1 METAIALVDCQNFYC
16 SCERVF
22 DPSLRHRPVAVLSN
36 NDGCVIARSEE
47 VKEAGVE
54 MGAPYFEA
62 EGLLRHIGAE
72 VFSSNYALYGDMSRR
87 VRAVL
92 KRFAA
97 ELEAYS
103 IDECF
108 LTLPRMERGRVRRA
122 GERIRGAVRRLVG
135 VPVRVG
141 IGRTKTLAKLASYE
155 AKENLR
161 AGLGGGVFVE
171 PGEREGQVAFLE
183 RVPAGEVWG
192 IGSAYEEKLAR
203 HGVENAFHVGSLPQE
218 WAREHLTMTG
228 LRTVLELRG
237 QRCLEVE
244 KAPSPK
250 KTLTR
255 SRSFSRPVRDLKEI
269 KEAVAAHV
277 SRAAEKL
284 REARLVARGLR
295 VFATTKAFGPGP
307 HHANAAGGT
316 LAEATA
322 YAPTLAKAAR
332 QGAEAI
338 CREGYGY
345 EKAGVTLYELAP
357 EEPEQ
362 PSLFSGA
369 TGSQRKQTLM
379 AAMDRINSEHGK
391 RAVQL
396 ASAGLEQ
403 PWRMKRGRR
412 SARYTTRWSELP
424 VAEA

>member
-62 EGLLRHIGAE
+62 EGLLRYIGAE

-92 KRFAA
+92 KRFAV

-108 LTLPRMERGRVRRA
+108 LALPRMERGRARRV
-122 GERIRGAVRRLVG
+122 GERIREAVRRLVG

-183 RVPAGEVWG
+183 GVPAGEV
-192 IGSAYEEKLAR
+192 
-203 HGVENAFHVGSLPQE
+203 
-218 WAREHLTMTG
+218 
-228 LRTVLELRG
+228 
-237 QRCLEVE
+237 
-244 KAPSPK
+244 
-250 KTLTR
+250 
-255 SRSFSRPVRDLKEI
+255 
-269 KEAVAAHV
+269 
-277 SRAAEKL
+277 
-284 REARLVARGLR
+284 
-295 VFATTKAFGPGP
+295 
-307 HHANAAGGT
+307 
-316 LAEATA
+316 
-322 YAPTLAKAAR
+322 
-332 QGAEAI
+332 
-338 CREGYGY
+338 
-345 EKAGVTLYELAP
+345 
-357 EEPEQ
+357 
-362 PSLFSGA
+362 
-369 TGSQRKQTLM
+369 
-379 AAMDRINSEHGK
+379 
-391 RAVQL
+391 
-396 ASAGLEQ
+396 
-403 PWRMKRGRR
+403 
-412 SARYTTRWSELP
+412 
-424 VAEA
+424 